1 MGTIYTQLSIEERT
15 MIHTQL
21 EMGLTP
27 AAIAMGLHR
36 SASTLSR
43 ELRRNG
49 WTRPTTRR
57 GPGRPPVAGGYR
69 AIAAQARAQACTV
82 TPHMARRLRPDT
94 ALWAQVIRYLKAGY
108 SPEQI
113 AGTLALVHADTPSL
127 QVSHET
133 IYTAIYAMPRGALR
147 TAVIGWLRFGH
158 AKRRPRARGEDRRGQ
173 IP

>member
-1 MGTIYTQLSIEERT
+1 

-21 EMGLTP
+21 EMGLNP
-27 AAIAMGLHR
+27 AAIAVGLNR

-49 WTRPTTRR
+49 WTRPKTRR

-69 AIAAQARAQACTV
+69 ADAAHTRAQACTV
-82 TPHMARRLRPDT
+82 TPRVARRLRPGT
-94 ALWAQVIRYLKAGY
+94 ALWDQVTRYLKAGY

-147 TAVIGWLRFGH
+147 TEVIGWLRLG
-158 AKRRPRARGEDRRGQ
+158 AKQRGRESFLIARRDAIPTVPVSRRAASNL
-173 IP
+173 